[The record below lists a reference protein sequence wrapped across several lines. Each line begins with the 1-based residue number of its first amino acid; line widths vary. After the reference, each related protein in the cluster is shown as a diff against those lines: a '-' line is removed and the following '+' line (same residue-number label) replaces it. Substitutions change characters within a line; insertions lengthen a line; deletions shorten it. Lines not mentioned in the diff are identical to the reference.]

1 MVDKMAT
8 MVLRESSD
16 ENRKDYVDLDLA
28 QENLADTLEHGKR
41 SISSYNSVDQ
51 RLISFYRLK
60 RWHEDRK
67 KRKAQTVQT

>member
-1 MVDKMAT
+1 MAT

-41 SISSYNSVDQ
+41 SINSYNNVD
-51 RLISFYRLK
+51 
-60 RWHEDRK
+60 
-67 KRKAQTVQT
+67 